1 MQAVENKEYHDM
13 MTQENQWNQYFQ
25 GKNVGMIWPN
35 YPQGKTN
42 PL

>member
-25 GKNVGMIWPN
+25 GKNVGRIWPN
-35 YPQGKTN
+35 YPQDKMN
-42 PL
+42 QL